1 MMDTDRV
8 ARGWAKVIIT
18 GFFVTILELQLRQTG
33 GSLLWLVHA
42 ASMILKGMGDWFS
55 GLGAFAPVA
64 ALIALFCLD
73 GFFSG
78 FRK

>member
-1 MMDTDRV
+1 MMEANRA
-8 ARGWAKVIIT
+8 ARGWAKVIIA
-18 GFFVTILELQLRQTG
+18 GFFATILELQLRQSG
-33 GSLLWLVHA
+33 GSLLWLLHA

-55 GLGAFAPVA
+55 ELGAIAPVA
-64 ALIALFCLD
+64 ALITLFCLD

>member
-1 MMDTDRV
+1 MEKAKSKD
-8 ARGWAKVIIT
+8 GWAKLLCLGIAVLGIEA
-18 GFFVTILELQLRQTG
+18 FARQHD
-33 GSLLWLVHA
+33 GSLFHNVALI
-42 ASMILKGMGDWFS
+42 ASGMGDWFG
-55 GLGAFAPVA
+55 GLGVFAPVA

>member
-18 GFFVTILELQLRQTG
+18 GFFVTILELRQSG